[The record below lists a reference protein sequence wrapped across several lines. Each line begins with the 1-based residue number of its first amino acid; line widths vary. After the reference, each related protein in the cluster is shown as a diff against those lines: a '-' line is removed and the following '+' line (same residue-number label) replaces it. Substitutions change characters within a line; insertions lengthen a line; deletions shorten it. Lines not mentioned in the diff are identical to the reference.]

1 MLNEGKRFASP
12 GSCSDKDWTI
22 CSFNSLSL
30 AVICVFKIKHESYT
44 PPFFKSAAS
53 CLFRYTLNII
63 VCLTI

>member
-44 PPFFKSAAS
+44 PRFSNQLLLAS
-53 CLFRYTLNII
+53 SDIH
-63 VCLTI
+63 